1 MKNSNQIKP
10 WHIVLFV
17 VAIVLVV
24 WQVFGYYYREKQQL
38 HGEYRMPP
46 PGTNLPPQMQPRAPS
61 PGSNMGQQMPPQG
74 R

>member
-1 MKNSNQIKP
+1 MMKNSGQIKP

-17 VAIVLVV
+17 LAIVLVL
-24 WQVFGYYYREKQQL
+24 WQALGYYREKQQRL

-46 PGTNLPPQMQPRAPS
+46 PGASLTPQMQPRAGT
-61 PGSNMGQQMPPQG
+61 PGQPAQPGV